1 MEMHRVSPVVIC
13 SPLTIDL
20 IRLYYSGGS
29 QMLTEAMH
37 NSLPTKAT
45 FKTKVTVLA
54 ESDLGMDV
62 TTEDETG
69 KLSLQ
74 EYSAVISTVPLPR
87 LSVMDLTGCTL
98 TYAQWSAIRQ
108 LRYGPSIK
116 VSLPSFRE

>member
-20 IRLYYSGGS
+20 ICLYHSGGS

-37 NSLPTKAT
+37 NSLPSKTT
-45 FKTKVTVLA
+45 FKTKATVLA
-54 ESDLGMDV
+54 ESDLGMGV
-62 TTEDETG
+62 MTEDETG
-69 KLSLQ
+69 KPAFQ
-74 EYSAVISTVPLPR
+74 EYSAAVISTVPLPR

-108 LRYGPSIK
+108 LR
-116 VSLPSFRE
+116 